1 MAPGCFRKK
10 KKCSATMRW
19 RLASSPSAPGCPA
32 VPGCHSAFAGL
43 LAPVPGS
50 FMIGAFCA
58 GCHSSLSART
68 LVACLGVMLG
78 QIADETAD
86 CQTLGAERRV
96 KHALIH
102 AQETTGM
109 SWGQKR

>member
-10 KKCSATMRW
+10 KKCSAMTRW
-19 RLASSPSAPGCPA
+19 CLASSPSAPGGPA
-32 VPGCHSAFAGL
+32 APSCHSAFAGL
-43 LAPVPGS
+43 LAPQPGS
-50 FMIGAFCA
+50 LMIGAFCA
-58 GCHSSLSART
+58 GCHSSLSARSP
-68 LVACLGVMLG
+68 VACLGVMLG
-78 QIADETAD
+78 QIADETAG

-102 AQETTGM
+102 AQEVTGM